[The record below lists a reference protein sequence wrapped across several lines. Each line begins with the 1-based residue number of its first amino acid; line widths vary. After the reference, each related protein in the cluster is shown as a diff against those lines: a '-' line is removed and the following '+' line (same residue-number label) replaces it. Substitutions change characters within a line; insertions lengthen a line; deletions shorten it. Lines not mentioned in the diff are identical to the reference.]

1 MQSSSKPNT
10 NISQSI
16 SKPSTDSS
24 QAVQATQTAPI
35 STPSDEL
42 QATNVTSTASPSSA
56 LQSMLSAGWTA
67 ISGNRLLMAGLLG
80 MLVLTMFLFANKG
93 SNNCIFSFS
102 SCNPIAPVATVPV
115 ILALGASAAT
125 VLVLTTA
132 LGTSVMVAVGAGFVV
147 GWIVSQFM
155 H

>member
-1 MQSSSKPNT
+1 MQSSSKPDT
-10 NISQSI
+10 SI
-16 SKPSTDSS
+16 SETSK
-24 QAVQATQTAPI
+24 AVQSTQPAQVA
-35 STPSDEL
+35 TPSPEL
-42 QATNVTSTASPSSA
+42 QAKNVAASGESPSTSLMSGLAERWAA
-56 LQSMLSAGWTA
+56 L
-67 ISGNRLLMAGLLG
+67 SGNRTLMAGLLG
-80 MLVLTMFLFANKG
+80 VLVLTMFLFANKG

>member
-10 NISQSI
+10 SMSGA
-16 SKPSTDSS
+16 SK
-24 QAVQATQTAPI
+24 AVQPTQPAQVTAP
-35 STPSDEL
+35 SPEL
-42 QATNVTSTASPSSA
+42 QAKDVASDDAQSTSLLSE
-56 LQSMLSAGWTA
+56 LSARWA
-67 ISGNRLLMAGLLG
+67 ALSGNRLLVAGLIG
-80 MLVLTMFLFANKG
+80 VLVLTMFLFANKG
-93 SNNCIFSFS
+93 SNNCILSFS

-132 LGTSVMVAVGAGFVV
+132 FGTSVMVAVGAGFVV

>member
-1 MQSSSKPNT
+1 MQSSSKPDT
-10 NISQSI
+10 SI
-16 SKPSTDSS
+16 SETNK
-24 QAVQATQTAPI
+24 AVQPTQPAQATV
-35 STPSDEL
+35 PSPEL
-42 QATNVTSTASPSSA
+42 QAKNVAASGVSSPSTSLIAGLSERWAA
-56 LQSMLSAGWTA
+56 L
-67 ISGNRLLMAGLLG
+67 SGNRTLMAGLLG
-80 MLVLTMFLFANKG
+80 VLVLTMFLFANKG

-125 VLVLTTA
+125 VLVLTTT

>member
-10 NISQSI
+10 SMSGA
-16 SKPSTDSS
+16 SK
-24 QAVQATQTAPI
+24 AVQPTQPTQVTAP
-35 STPSDEL
+35 SPEL
-42 QATNVTSTASPSSA
+42 QAKDVAASDDAQSTSLLSE
-56 LQSMLSAGWTA
+56 LSARWA
-67 ISGNRLLMAGLLG
+67 ALSGNRLLVAGLIG
-80 MLVLTMFLFANKG
+80 VLVLTMFLFANKG
-93 SNNCIFSFS
+93 SNNCILSFS

-132 LGTSVMVAVGAGFVV
+132 FGTSVMVAVGAGFVV

>member
-1 MQSSSKPNT
+1 MQSSSKPST
-10 NISQSI
+10 SI
-16 SKPSTDSS
+16 SEASK
-24 QAVQATQTAPI
+24 AVQPTQPAQVKATSP
-35 STPSDEL
+35 EL
-42 QATNVTSTASPSSA
+42 QAKDVAASGDSQGTSLLS
-56 LQSMLSAGWTA
+56 QLSARWA
-67 ISGNRLLMAGLLG
+67 ALSGDRLLVAGLIG
-80 MLVLTMFLFANKG
+80 ILVLTMFLFANKG
-93 SNNCIFSFS
+93 SNNCILSFS

-132 LGTSVMVAVGAGFVV
+132 FGTSVMVAVGAGFVV

>member
-16 SKPSTDSS
+16 AKPSADSS
-24 QAVQATQTAPI
+24 QTVQSTQTAPV
-35 STPSDEL
+35 SNPSDEL
-42 QATNVTSTASPSSA
+42 QATSVASPPASP

>member
-1 MQSSSKPNT
+1 MQSSSKPNV
-10 NISQSI
+10 
-16 SKPSTDSS
+16 STSDSS
-24 QAVQATQTAPI
+24 KAVQQNQPAQVTAP
-35 STPSDEL
+35 SPEL
-42 QATNVTSTASPSSA
+42 QAKNIASSDESSNASVLSRLRERWSA
-56 LQSMLSAGWTA
+56 L
-67 ISGNRLLMAGLLG
+67 SGDRLLVTGLLG
-80 MLVLTMFLFANKG
+80 VLVLTMFLFANKG

-115 ILALGASAAT
+115 ILSLGASAAT

-132 LGTSVMVAVGAGFVV
+132 FGTSVMVAVGAGFMV